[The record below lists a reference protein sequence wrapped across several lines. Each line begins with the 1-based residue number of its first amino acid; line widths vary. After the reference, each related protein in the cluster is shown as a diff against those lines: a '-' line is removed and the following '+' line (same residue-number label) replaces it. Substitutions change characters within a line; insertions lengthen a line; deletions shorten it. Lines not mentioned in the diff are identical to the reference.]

1 MVELVKGNVSVPAWG
16 VGAAPGDMALDP
28 KSFLHPA
35 PNQSTGKGGLN
46 TTQGLCPNSARTKVT
61 NFSLLHLYFHRN
73 ACANVHLMGQPNT
86 FLAQGDDLRPRAPHP
101 ERRRR
106 VRLGADNSTGT
117 LSELS
122 KTKTH

>member
-46 TTQGLCPNSARTKVT
+46 TTQGLCPNSARTKV
-61 NFSLLHLYFHRN
+61 SKL
-73 ACANVHLMGQPNT
+73 QPFT
-86 FLAQGDDLRPRAPHP
+86 AVLPQECMRQLASDGP
-101 ERRRR
+101 
-106 VRLGADNSTGT
+106 T
-117 LSELS
+117 
-122 KTKTH
+122 